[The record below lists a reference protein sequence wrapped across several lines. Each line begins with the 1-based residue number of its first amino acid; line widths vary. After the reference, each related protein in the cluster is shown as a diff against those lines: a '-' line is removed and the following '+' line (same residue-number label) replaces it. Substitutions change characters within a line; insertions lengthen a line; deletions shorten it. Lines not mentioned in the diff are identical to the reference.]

1 MITIVSQKR
10 KGVMFTRVNAS
21 DAINDKGRG
30 KPICQTTSQI
40 SNQPLKDPKIRG
52 FLIKQ
57 KNALFLKCNN
67 SVRQLHESHFNEYL
81 RDSGILSATSPVFK
95 TK

>member
-1 MITIVSQKR
+1 MITIVSQKK
-10 KGVMFTRVNAS
+10 KGVMFTRRVNAS
-21 DAINDKGRG
+21 DAINDKGKG

-57 KNALFLKCNN
+57 KNAFFRNAIIRSGN
-67 SVRQLHESHFNEYL
+67 SMKV
-81 RDSGILSATSPVFK
+81 ILMST
-95 TK
+95 